1 MKLIADIVKD
11 IREEL
16 EGAEHYAKLATEYKD
31 ENHSLA
37 DTYAT
42 MAAQELNH
50 VDMLHVH
57 VVKIIQA
64 YRDEHGAPPEAMM
77 AVWNWEHDGMVDKTA
92 RVKVLLDM
100 YKRYPVC
107 NFVCSFCVLCAIIM
121 LRKITLC
128 NSNKHGKP
136 LQE

>member
-50 VDMLHVH
+50 VDMLHAQ

-100 YKRYPVC
+100 YKR
-107 NFVCSFCVLCAIIM
+107 
-121 LRKITLC
+121 
-128 NSNKHGKP
+128 
-136 LQE
+136 

>member
-50 VDMLHVH
+50 VDMLHV
-57 VVKIIQA
+57 QA
-64 YRDEHGAPPEAMM
+64 ARLINAQRSAGVSAPVSMQ
-77 AVWNWEHDGMVDKTA
+77 AVWDWEHELMIDKTA
-92 RVKVLLDM
+92 KIRALLEM
-100 YKRYPVC
+100 YK
-107 NFVCSFCVLCAIIM
+107 
-121 LRKITLC
+121 KT
-128 NSNKHGKP
+128 
-136 LQE
+136 

>member
-42 MAAQELNH
+42 MASQEINH
-50 VDMLHVH
+50 VDMLHVQ

-100 YKRYPVC
+100 YKR
-107 NFVCSFCVLCAIIM
+107 
-121 LRKITLC
+121 
-128 NSNKHGKP
+128 
-136 LQE
+136 

>member
-50 VDMLHVH
+50 VDMLHVQ

-64 YRDEHGAPPEAMM
+64 YRDEHGAPPASMQ
-77 AVWNWEHDGMVDKTA
+77 AVWDWEHELMVDKTA
-92 RVKVLLDM
+92 KIRALLDM
-100 YKRYPVC
+100 YKR
-107 NFVCSFCVLCAIIM
+107 
-121 LRKITLC
+121 
-128 NSNKHGKP
+128 
-136 LQE
+136 